1 MKYLI
6 LERYQIVD
14 NANLAQLVWPTIVDI
29 LQTPYNI
36 NVMYY
41 SIPETHKNISLI
53 LLRIDNPIW
62 IDLPV
67 TTNATNV
74 TNDQQVRIFA

>member
-14 NANLAQLVWPTIVDI
+14 NANLALLVWPSIVDI

-53 LLRIDNPIW
+53 LLRVDNPIW
-62 IDLPV
+62 IDLPLME
-67 TTNATNV
+67 
-74 TNDQQVRIFA
+74 NDQQVRIFA